1 MTVPSTSL
9 LNMWDGTP
17 FTNTDRDGDN
27 TTLVSFLAS
36 GNYDVTFN
44 SVTANSFSGLP
55 TETFTLT
62 AGEDLTA
69 GDVVRISAGQA
80 LKATNASKA
89 GITSVV
95 GVASETI
102 TSGNNIKIA
111 YTNYDGF
118 TGLTLGTTYYVGV
131 DGAVTATKP
140 SFGMEIGTAVSTSR
154 INIDIKEP
162 KYVDVLDTKN
172 IFVPETSFNTTELK
186 FASSVIRS
194 NSTNAGSVPN
204 TWSTQPI
211 IDGAQ
216 KVYMVVT
223 LEGSGSGGDGF
234 QMFIRNEAGTNLYIS
249 NSIIIGNPSQQLI
262 ISFDLADSSNNLAL
276 NIGSTPLNGLTG
288 VSDSAGRWRLLVQRS
303 AGSSTSGAYVIKKVD
318 FLLVEQ

>member
-1 MTVPSTSL
+1 MTTPSTSD
-9 LNMWDGTP
+9 LNMYDGTP
-17 FTNTDRDGDN
+17 FDQTDHDGN
-27 TTLVSFLAS
+27 WTQSVTWLTS
-36 GNYDVTFN
+36 GNYDVTFQN
-44 SVTANSFSGLP
+44 VTATTFTGLP
-55 TETFTLT
+55 GETFTLT
-62 AGEDLTA
+62 AGEDISA
-69 GDVVRISAGQA
+69 GNIVRISGGQA
-80 LKATNASKA
+80 LKATNASRA

-102 TSGNNIKIA
+102 TSGNDIKIA
-111 YTNYDGF
+111 YKNYDGF
-118 TGLTLGTTYYVGV
+118 SGLTLGTTYYVGV

-154 INIDIKEP
+154 INIEIKEP

-172 IFVPETSFNTTELK
+172 IFVPETSFNTTELQ
-186 FASSVIRS
+186 FASQVIRS

-223 LEGSGSGGDGF
+223 LEGSGSAGDGF
-234 QMFIRNEAGTNLYIS
+234 QMFIRNEGGTNLYTS
-249 NSIIIGNPSQQLI
+249 NAIIIGNPSQQLI
-262 ISFDLADSSNNLAL
+262 IAFDLADSANNLAL

-318 FLLVEQ
+318 FLLVQQ